1 MLKSKTLSRFGGV
14 LALFSLLAL
23 PLGSCGAV
31 RLTGSEILLKIE
43 DHPVLKLLVLI
54 SVIAAVLAIFFT
66 ARGWQLM
73 LGAAGVAALL
83 VASFLVEADK
93 NAATQVRG
101 GTVLAL
107 IGFVFVLIPGL
118 LSPGESRPK
127 KRSG

>member
-23 PLGSCGAV
+23 PLGSCGTV
-31 RLTGSEILLKIE
+31 RLTGSEILLKVE

-54 SVIAAVLAIFFT
+54 AVIAAILAIFLT
-66 ARGWQLM
+66 TRSWQLL
-73 LGAAGVAALL
+73 LGAAGVAAL
-83 VASFLVEADK
+83 VIASFLVEADK

-107 IGFVFVLIPGL
+107 IGFLFVFIPGL
-118 LSPGESRPK
+118 LNPGESRIK
-127 KRSG
+127 KRSS

>member
-1 MLKSKTLSRFGGV
+1 MFKSKTLSRIGGV

-31 RLTGSEILLKIE
+31 RLNGAEILFKVQ

-54 SVIAAVLAIFFT
+54 SIIVALLAIFFT
-66 ARGWQLM
+66 SRGWQLT
-73 LGAAGVAALL
+73 LGAAGVLSLL

-107 IGFVFVLIPGL
+107 IGFILVLVPGL
-118 LSPGESRPK
+118 LKPDEANV
-127 KRSG
+127 KRRST